1 MKKKSFFSGV
11 NAKLALATVALTS
24 AMFTSCE
31 KEEFNVAPVE
41 LEPASATVAITVYD
55 LADGSIVEG
64 ASITENGAAIA
75 SNPFVIP
82 AGADG
87 KIAAVTRTFA
97 ATKVD
102 YLGGEGQAV
111 VPALNKGQFALIPVS
126 IFMQQE
132 LNAAKDVEVK
142 QDEES
147 VEPTEEPKTQEGG
160 ANTGDEAKNMDFT
173 YKAKVGQEITNL
185 PAVNAYIDAL
195 PATKALS
202 DADVKKVLKALVK
215 SYSPGITEVD
225 ATKTVLVPA
234 QTLVT
239 LNTVTEYETSD
250 NTISTI
256 VDGKLYTIPNV
267 KIKKVVRTVVTPSFT
282 PINHGHGH
290 GHGGDNN
297 AGGSIG
303 DGAAY

>member
-1 MKKKSFFSGV
+1 MDT
-11 NAKLALATVALTS
+11 N
-24 AMFTSCE
+24 
-31 KEEFNVAPVE
+31 
-41 LEPASATVAITVYD
+41 
-55 LADGSIVEG
+55 
-64 ASITENGAAIA
+64 
-75 SNPFVIP
+75 
-82 AGADG
+82 
-87 KIAAVTRTFA
+87 
-97 ATKVD
+97 
-102 YLGGEGQAV
+102 
-111 VPALNKGQFALIPVS
+111 
-126 IFMQQE
+126 
-132 LNAAKDVEVK
+132 
-142 QDEES
+142 
-147 VEPTEEPKTQEGG
+147 
-160 ANTGDEAKNMDFT
+160 DFT

-297 AGGSIG
+297 AGGGIG

>member
-1 MKKKSFFSGV
+1 M
-11 NAKLALATVALTS
+11 N
-24 AMFTSCE
+24 
-31 KEEFNVAPVE
+31 
-41 LEPASATVAITVYD
+41 

-160 ANTGDEAKNMDFT
+160 KNTGDKAKNYGF
-173 YKAKVGQEITNL
+173 
-185 PAVNAYIDAL
+185 YI
-195 PATKALS
+195 
-202 DADVKKVLKALVK
+202 
-215 SYSPGITEVD
+215 
-225 ATKTVLVPA
+225 
-234 QTLVT
+234 
-239 LNTVTEYETSD
+239 
-250 NTISTI
+250 
-256 VDGKLYTIPNV
+256 
-267 KIKKVVRTVVTPSFT
+267 
-282 PINHGHGH
+282 
-290 GHGGDNN
+290 
-297 AGGSIG
+297 
-303 DGAAY
+303 